1 MRVSLVF
8 TFISDDHPG
17 VIEDISRTVADH
29 GGNWLESEMCQL
41 AGKFAGIIRVNA
53 PEQNIH
59 RLGNALQQH
68 SAKGL
73 KITLEQGANE
83 QPEKTVAQLLTLSII
98 GLDRPGILHEV
109 TFALAEH
116 SINISQMSTELT
128 HAPMA
133 GEALFNAN
141 ARIEVPESVN
151 LQVLQEQLE
160 SVANALTVDIALE
173 ISE

>member
-8 TFISDDHPG
+8 TFIGDDHPG

-29 GGNWLESEMCQL
+29 DGNWLESEMCQL

-53 PEQNIH
+53 PESHIH
-59 RLGNALQQH
+59 QLSSALQQL

-83 QPEKTVAQLLTLSII
+83 PEKNVARLFTLSIV

-133 GEALFNAN
+133 GEALFNAS
-141 ARIEVPESVN
+141 ARIEVPESLD

-160 SVANALTVDIALE
+160 TVANELTVDIVLE
-173 ISE
+173 NSE

>member
-1 MRVSLVF
+1 MRASLVF

-53 PEQNIH
+53 PERNIH
-59 RLGNALQQH
+59 QLSNTLEQL

-73 KITLEQGANE
+73 KINLDQGIDK
-83 QPEKTVAQLLTLSII
+83 PEVNVAQTLTLSII